1 MGRQSKKQIKAQLIN
16 EVAKTYADK
25 LQREQDKVER
35 LVRMY
40 HTAKTNADKLKEE
53 NLKLQEKVEQQED
66 WIRRL
71 QEFMD
76 MDPDTRQ
83 KAIAEYR
90 VNEQITGFSRIMNIF
105 ETMLYKF

>member
-1 MGRQSKKQIKAQLIN
+1 MERKSKKQIKAQLIN
-16 EVAKTYADK
+16 EVAKTYVDK

-35 LVRMY
+35 LGCMY
-40 HTAKTNADKLKEE
+40 HTMKITADKLKEE

-76 MDPDTRQ
+76 MDSDTRQ
-83 KAIAEYR
+83 KAIVEYR
-90 VNEQITGFSRIMNIF
+90 VNEQLTGFSRIMNIF

>member
-16 EVAKTYADK
+16 EVAKTYTDK
-25 LQREQDKVER
+25 LQREQDKVVM
-35 LVRMY
+35 LGRMY
-40 HTAKTNADKLKEE
+40 QTMKATADKLKEE

-71 QEFMD
+71 QEFID

-90 VNEQITGFSRIMNIF
+90 VNEQITGFDRIMNIF